1 MIHLK
6 LEIRSQ
12 NKQIPV
18 LGKQLWIIVVLGVM
32 LSLVQPQLFLAAFT
46 AGVLPKYYY
55 LCSAGLLQ
63 SFFFF
68 LKYHWCQL
76 WLSFLAFHLTFLP
89 AGKIVLKYSFIWYA
103 KNGKHKEIKH
113 GLALKELLVLV
124 VGKEDASSFQ

>member
-6 LEIRSQ
+6 LEISSQ
-12 NKQIPV
+12 YKQIPV

-68 LKYHWCQL
+68 FEIPLMPA
-76 WLSFLAFHLTFLP
+76 LAFFSGFSSHFPPSRQNCPQVFFHL
-89 AGKIVLKYSFIWYA
+89 IC
-103 KNGKHKEIKH
+103 
-113 GLALKELLVLV
+113 
-124 VGKEDASSFQ
+124 